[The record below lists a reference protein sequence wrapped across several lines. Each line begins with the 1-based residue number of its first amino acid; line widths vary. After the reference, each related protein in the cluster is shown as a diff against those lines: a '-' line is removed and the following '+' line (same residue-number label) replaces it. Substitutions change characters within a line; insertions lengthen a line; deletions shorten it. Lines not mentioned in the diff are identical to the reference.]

1 MRKISLC
8 LILCACLAAA
18 GLTGCGSGPAEADV
32 EVVPATICIYSYTD
46 EMTDRMEYVFTA
58 HPDLRD
64 KVELIT
70 LTPEEYKNTIDTCLY
85 GPKEEEKKEEMT
97 QESGVEPQP
106 KYPDVFL
113 ADYSYI
119 SEYLDSDK
127 ILTLEEIGFNEDD
140 LSQMYP
146 FTTESVKDADGKLRA
161 ITWKL
166 NPVAFVYRKSMA
178 SEYLGME
185 ERRDVQSFIKD
196 EHTLDD
202 TLIAMKKK
210 SGKDIRVL
218 DSAYDYASDKAAN
231 TVFGFYA
238 DCDWLTKT
246 LTTDKRLSAGDKWG
260 VCDGPYERDINSGE
274 WLFVTKE
281 CQNTE
286 LAHDVLKALC
296 CEENILKSIQENEAD
311 FVNSKKVMSNA
322 YHSGKGKL
330 DVLGGEDY
338 IEVYDK

>member
-1 MRKISLC
+1 MKRIIYG
-8 LILCACLAAA
+8 LIICMVITMS
-18 GLTGCGSGPAEADV
+18 GLTGCSKQTDEAQVD
-32 EVVPATICIYSYTD
+32 VVPATICIYSYTD
-46 EMTDRMEYVFTA
+46 EFADRMEYVFNA
-58 HPDLRD
+58 HPDMRE
-64 KVELIT
+64 KFEIIT
-70 LTPEEYKNTIDTCLY
+70 LTPEEYKNTIDLCMY
-85 GPKEEEKKEEMT
+85 GPSKEENAQ
-97 QESGVEPQP
+97 QESGVNEPP

-113 ADYSYI
+113 ADLSFIGEYI
-119 SEYLDSDK
+119 DSDK
-127 ILTLEEIGFNEDD
+127 TMTFEEIGISAEDMA
-140 LSQMYP
+140 QMYP
-146 FTTESVKDADGKLRA
+146 WTVDSVKDPEGNIKA

-185 ERRDVQSFIKD
+185 ERRDVQSFVKD
-196 EHTLDD
+196 AHTLDD

-218 DSAYDYASDKAAN
+218 DTALDYASDSMAN

-260 VCDGPYERDINSGE
+260 VCEGPERPGITSGE
-274 WLFVTKE
+274 WLLVTKE
-281 CQNTE
+281 CKNVE

-296 CEENILKSIQENEAD
+296 CEESVLKNIQEQKSD

-322 YHSGKGKL
+322 FNSGKGKL

-338 IEVYDK
+338 IEVYDE